1 VITLAAGT
9 GNVARMEL
17 GNAIQW
23 SFVTQNWAQIQADLV
38 QHVELTLIAIGL
50 GALISIPLA
59 VLAWRFPIARGPVV
73 GVSTGLYVIPSLALF
88 ALVGSVTGYVS
99 SYPTAEIA
107 LVGYTMLILV
117 WNTLSGLA
125 AVPPETREAAQA
137 LGYTNG
143 ATLVRVEL
151 PLSLPYIFAGLRV
164 ATSTVVGL
172 VTVTALIG
180 LGGLGQLIIY
190 GFNANGYY
198 MPIIVGLVLS
208 VALAAVLD
216 LVWVAVERLVVPWS
230 RNRRIT
236 VQA

>member
-1 VITLAAGT
+1 MV
-9 GNVARMEL
+9 L

-23 SFVTQNWAQIQADLV
+23 SYISQNWSQIQADLV
-38 QHVELTLIAIGL
+38 QHIELTLIAVGL

-59 VLAWRFPIARGPVV
+59 VAAWRFPLARGPVV
-73 GVSTGLYVIPSLALF
+73 SLSTALYVIPSLALF
-88 ALVGSVTGYVS
+88 ALVGSVTGYEA

-125 AVPPETREAAQA
+125 AVPVETREAAQA
-137 LGYTNG
+137 LGYTSG
-143 ATLVRVEL
+143 ATLIRVEL

-190 GFNANGYY
+190 GFNANGFYT
-198 MPIIVGLVLS
+198 PIIVGLVLS
-208 VALAAVLD
+208 VALAAAFD
-216 LVWVAVERLVVPWS
+216 LAWVGIERLALPWS
-230 RNRRIT
+230 RSRRIR
-236 VQA
+236 VQV